1 MRNSDSKG
9 SSTKKYNFCEYAYEY
24 EFDTFYCYPE
34 SSVLRNKLGI
44 TSAEV
49 FFKAEREISSLRTA
63 QALSESILGNF
74 DFAHLQKIHKFLFG
88 DIYEWAGKV
97 RTVNISKGNLFC
109 QTEFIMQELDRI
121 FLELKKEKYLK
132 GITDPQ
138 KMAGRLSYYL
148 GELNAVHPFREGNG
162 RTQRLFVT
170 FLAQK
175 NGFSLDFS
183 LVTKDEMIAASDESF
198 CGHYEKMDALILR
211 SLRKN

>member
-1 MRNSDSKG
+1 MHNSDSKG
-9 SSTKKYNFCEYAYEY
+9 TPTKKYNFGEYAYEY

-44 TSAEV
+44 TNAEV
-49 FFKAEREISSLRTA
+49 FFKAEREITSLRTA
-63 QALSESILGNF
+63 QALSESIIGNF

-88 DIYEWAGKV
+88 DIYDWAGKI

-132 GITDPQ
+132 GIVELP
-138 KMAGRLSYYL
+138 KMAERLSYYL

-183 LVTKDEMIAASDESF
+183 LVTKDEMISASDESF
-198 CGHYEKMDALILR
+198 CGHYEKMNALILK